1 MLESTHSLGG
11 KIRAAFRGYR
21 QDHADRRALERD
33 LATYTSQRDLDDLEA
48 MLAYYNEDETAG
60 VRRVLAA
67 RRA

>member
-1 MLESTHSLGG
+1 MRESTHSLWGR
-11 KIRAAFRGYR
+11 IRGYR
-21 QDHADRRALERD
+21 QDHAHRKALVRD

-60 VRRVLAA
+60 VRRILAG